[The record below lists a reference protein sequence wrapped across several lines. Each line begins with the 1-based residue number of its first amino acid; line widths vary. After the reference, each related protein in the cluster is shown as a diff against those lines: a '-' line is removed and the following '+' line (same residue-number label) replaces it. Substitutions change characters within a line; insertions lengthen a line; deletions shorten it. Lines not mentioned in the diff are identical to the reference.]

1 MIIPSTLPLSS
12 PDATLPIA
20 GGKGANL
27 ARMARAGFPVPDGF
41 IVTTAAYRAYVA
53 ANDLQPFI
61 LAAVADLRAD
71 DPAALDA
78 ASTAIRA
85 RFAAGGLL
93 RDLAETIQS
102 AYLALDLSSVAVAV
116 RSSATAEDLPDLSF
130 AGQQDTYLNVVG
142 DEGVLRAVVDC
153 WSSLWTARAIG
164 YRARNGIDHAD
175 VALAVVVQAMI
186 QSEAA
191 GVLFTAN
198 PLSGKRDETVIDA
211 TLGLGEAL
219 VSGRVEPDHYV
230 VETATGRV
238 VRKTLGAKALAIRG
252 QVGGGQE
259 TVFSADGA
267 GRQALPDAVI
277 GELAALGSR
286 LTGLFA
292 APQDIEWAWAEE
304 RLWLLQSRPITSLYP
319 LPDGMPAEPLQLLV
333 SVGAFQGMLDPFTP
347 LGQDMFRWVAAGL
360 TSLAGAR
367 HSLESQSLVVIAGE
381 RLFLNVTPVVRNL
394 RGRALLG
401 KVLGVIE
408 PGSAASLPAILDD
421 PRLAPREGRFP
432 RIPRRLILR
441 WAPAIVGRVL
451 FSLLAPDASRAS
463 LTRHTE
469 AMIARVA
476 ARAAQAT
483 TLADRVALLKA
494 MPGIV
499 GRHLM
504 PALLPRIVVGF
515 GMLNRLIRLGDGV
528 PDGDR
533 LVLEITRG
541 LPHNVTTEMDLALWD
556 AASAIKADPAS
567 AERFAAGDAAALADD
582 YAADRLPPV
591 AQETVRRFLERYGS
605 RGVGEIDLG
614 RPRWRENPTSIMQA
628 LRSYLQIA
636 DADQA
641 PDAVFAWG
649 AASARIALSRLAGE
663 LRKTRHGW
671 LKAWAARWISRRMR
685 ALAGLRETPKFTII
699 RAMGIFRASLLAAG
713 RELVEVGLLA
723 RPEDLFF
730 LRLAEL
736 QALAAALDAGRGA
749 AATLAPIVA
758 ERRQRYDREKLRRQI
773 PRLLLS
779 DGQAFYDG
787 LGAPEGVAEGVIV
800 GSPVSPGVVEGIVHV
815 VLDPHGTRLVP
826 GEILV
831 CPGTDPAWTPLFLAA
846 GGLVME
852 VGGLMTHGSVVAR
865 EYGIP
870 AVVGVSFA
878 TTRLHTGQRIRV
890 DGFAGRI
897 QILG

>member
-1 MIIPSTLPLSS
+1 MIIPPTLPLSS
-12 PDATLPIA
+12 PEATLPIA

-85 RFAAGGLL
+85 RFAAGGLP
-93 RDLAETIQS
+93 RGLARTIRS
-102 AYLALDLSSVAVAV
+102 AYLALDLASVAVAV

-164 YRARNGIDHAD
+164 YRARNGIDHAE
-175 VALAVVVQAMI
+175 VALAVVVQAMV

-198 PLSGKRDETVIDA
+198 PLSGKRSETVIDA
-211 TLGLGEAL
+211 ILGLGETL
-219 VSGRVEPDHYV
+219 VSGRVDPDHYV

-238 VRKTLGAKALAIRG
+238 VSKTLGAKALAIRG
-252 QVGGGQE
+252 QTGGGTE
-259 TVFSADGA
+259 AVIEDAA
-267 GRQALPDAVI
+267 GRQALPDSAI
-277 GELAALGSR
+277 GELTALGGR
-286 LTGLFA
+286 LAELFA
-292 APQDIEWAWAEE
+292 APQDIEWAWAED

-319 LPDGMPAEPLQLLV
+319 LPDGMPAEPLQLLA

-360 TSLAGAR
+360 TSLTGAH

-381 RLFLNVTPVVRNL
+381 RLFLNITPVVRNL
-394 RGRALLG
+394 RGRTWLV

-421 PRLAPREGRFP
+421 PRLAPWEGRFP
-432 RIPRRLILR
+432 HIPPRLILR

-463 LTRHTE
+463 LARHTE
-469 AMIARVA
+469 AMIAKVA

-494 MPGIV
+494 LPGIV

-504 PALLPRIVVGF
+504 PALLPRMVVGF
-515 GMLNRLIRLGDGV
+515 GMLNRLTRLGDGV
-528 PDGDR
+528 PDGNR

-567 AERFAAGDAAALADD
+567 AERFANGDAAALADD
-582 YAADRLPPV
+582 YAANRLPPV
-591 AQETVRRFLERYGS
+591 AQETVRRFLDRYGS

-614 RPRWRENPTSIMQA
+614 RPRWCENPTSILQA
-628 LRSYLQIA
+628 LRSYLQID

-641 PDAVFAWG
+641 PDVVFARG
-649 AASARIALSRLAGE
+649 ADSARIALDRLAAE
-663 LRKTRHGW
+663 LRETRHGR
-671 LKAWAARWISRRMR
+671 LKARVARWISRRMR

-699 RAMGIFRASLLAAG
+699 RAMGFLRASLLAAG
-713 RELVEVGLLA
+713 RALAAAGLLA

-736 QALAAALDAGRGA
+736 QALAADLDAGRGA
-749 AATLAPIVA
+749 AATLAQTVVG
-758 ERRQRYDREKLRRQI
+758 RRQRYDREKLRRQI

-787 LGAPEGVAEGVIV
+787 MGPPEGAGEDVIA
-800 GSPVSPGVVEGIVHV
+800 GSPVSPGVVEGIAHI
-815 VLDPHGTRLVP
+815 VLDPHGARLAP

-870 AVVGVSFA
+870 AVVGVSYA
-878 TTRLHTGQRIRV
+878 TIRLHTGQLIQV
-890 DGFAGRI
+890 DGSAGRI
-897 QILG
+897 RIIG